1 MLRNISA
8 LSGHFWTYVTH
19 LTLVQIYASYSS
31 VSLALVILSQNGIMS
46 QKARHET
53 SLCKSSD
60 FRGGGDR
67 KEIIMGWKP
76 IHFGLAGMMLIFGSF
91 NTLSVKWADTMKR

>member
-1 MLRNISA
+1 M
-8 LSGHFWTYVTH
+8 TH

-31 VSLALVILSQNGIMS
+31 VSLAFVLHTQKEIMS
-46 QKARHET
+46 KKARHKA